1 MADLPKVLIID
12 DEEKILTVARKVLA
26 KENYQVLTS
35 NEVENTLMAIDSQ
48 GPISMVLIDNRMPTM
63 QGTELLEKIKAHS
76 PETSRTYDHPYRPS
90 PGWGNREQMGGLSD
104 FLRNRWT

>member
-12 DEEKILTVARKVLA
+12 DEEKILTVAKKVLA

-35 NEVENTLMAIDSQ
+35 NEVENALMVIDS

-63 QGTELLEKIKAHS
+63 QETELFEKIKVHS
-76 PETSRTYDHPYRPS
+76 PETSRTYDHPYLPS
-90 PGWGNREQMGGLSD
+90 PG
-104 FLRNRWT
+104 

>member
-48 GPISMVLIDNRMPTM
+48 GPHLGGPDRQSD
-63 QGTELLEKIKAHS
+63 AH
-76 PETSRTYDHPYRPS
+76 HA
-90 PGWGNREQMGGLSD
+90 GNRIA
-104 FLRNRWT
+104 

>member
-12 DEEKILTVARKVLA
+12 DEEKIFTVARKVLA

-48 GPISMVLIDNRMPTM
+48 GPISVVLTDNRMPTM
-63 QGTELLEKIKAHS
+63 QGTELLEKIKVHS
-76 PETSRTYDHPYRPS
+76 PETSRTYDHPYLPS
-90 PGWGNREQMGGLSD
+90 PG
-104 FLRNRWT
+104 